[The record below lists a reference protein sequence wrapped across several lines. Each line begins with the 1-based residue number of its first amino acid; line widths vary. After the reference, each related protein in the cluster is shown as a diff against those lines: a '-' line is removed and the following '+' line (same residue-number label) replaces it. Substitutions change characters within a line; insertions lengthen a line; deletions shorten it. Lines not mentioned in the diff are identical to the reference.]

1 MEVWLAVTLCA
12 AAFVVGAAIFGF
24 VMYKMGIEHRKKT
37 AEAQI
42 ESAEKEASRIVS
54 EANEK
59 AQATKKTALV
69 EAKDEIFK
77 LKENNEKEIQK
88 DFEKVVDRCLADMVI

>member
-42 ESAEKEASRIVS
+42 ESAEKEASRIPI
-54 EANEK
+54 
-59 AQATKKTALV
+59 L
-69 EAKDEIFK
+69 
-77 LKENNEKEIQK
+77 
-88 DFEKVVDRCLADMVI
+88 